1 MPPPGS
7 IYAVREAGEQTCLK
21 LGFTTSECPEQYI
34 ETCYARIMKSY
45 EIIRISPVGDGRL
58 GESMSF
64 ALLKDYRVHEDH
76 EVFDIP
82 DVSILHQAF
91 DDVMSFFSIVKK
103 TSPKT
108 YREATIVSIQ
118 EVKTG
123 QIVHKMVRSIFKNV
137 LRTEAERISI
147 EKAQEKKDESFVHSM
162 VVQIMDNVIKSNKDR
177 VVKKRTREEKK
188 QQSVREFFS
197 RVVRSSKDDFVHRAG
212 LFEKYKQTDPLST
225 DLMRKSEFFEV
236 MRSVLDPKCQK
247 DRHGGYRDV
256 FMGWRLMP
264 KV

>member
-1 MPPPGS
+1 MSPPGS

-21 LGFTTSECPEQYI
+21 LRSTTSECPEQYI
-34 ETCYARIMKSY
+34 ESCYARIMKSY

-64 ALLKDYRVHEDH
+64 ALLKDYQVHKDRD
-76 EVFDIP
+76 VFDIL
-82 DVSILHQAF
+82 DFSILHEAF
-91 DDVMSFFSIVKK
+91 DSVVSFFSTVKK

-108 YREATIVSIQ
+108 SREANTVSIQ

-137 LRTEAERISI
+137 LRTDAERICI
-147 EKAQEKKDESFVHSM
+147 EKAKEKQDKLFVHSM
-162 VVQIMDNVIKSNKDR
+162 VIQIIDNVINSNKDR
-177 VVKKRTREEKK
+177 VVRKRTRKEKK
-188 QQSVREFFS
+188 RQSVREFFL
-197 RVVRSSKDDFVHRAG
+197 RVVRSTKDDFVHRAG
-212 LFEKYKQTDPLST
+212 LFEQYRQSDPCST

-236 MRSVLDPKCQK
+236 MKSVLDPKCQK
-247 DRHGGYRDV
+247 DRHEGYRDV
-256 FMGWRLMP
+256 FVGWRLMP